1 MFCLS
6 GAHCSAP
13 SPAGHSVILRWKRCD
28 GLQTSLTYKKINKI
42 TTRMGLSLTQALA
55 EEQPGSPDL
64 TPSGAEL
71 QEFPPHSSHFSS
83 STNSPSE
90 CHGKS
95 LRLRHPNLLKN
106 EPNRFFSSRRRVLR
120 KIKCWGFFVPVS
132 WIRKNS
138 HACQK

>member
-1 MFCLS
+1 
-6 GAHCSAP
+6 
-13 SPAGHSVILRWKRCD
+13 
-28 GLQTSLTYKKINKI
+28 
-42 TTRMGLSLTQALA
+42 MGLSLTQALA
-55 EEQPGSPDL
+55 GKQPGSPDL
-64 TPSGAEL
+64 TPRGAEL

-106 EPNRFFSSRRRVLR
+106 EPNRFFSSRRRVFR

-138 HACQK
+138 HACQKSEQHWQPMAFSFTYSFFFLLSLQCMQVCALKLDDTVMGLRDSEC

>member
-6 GAHCSAP
+6 GEHCSAL
-13 SPAGHSVILRWKRCD
+13 SPAGHSVVLRWKRCN

-64 TPSGAEL
+64 TPRGAEL